1 MLRDVVLEGARA
13 AEIEALAHLSAHPEV
28 ALPPPIAQR
37 LRAKGWID
45 TAGDSHLLTIAG
57 RTLVENR

>member
-1 MLRDVVLEGARA
+1 MLRDVVLEGASSI
-13 AEIEALAHLSAHPEV
+13 EIEALAYLSSHPEA
-28 ALPPPIAQR
+28 ALPPPVAQR

-45 TAGDSHLLTIAG
+45 TAGDAHLLTIAG